1 MALFFRFIF
10 SNIKKVLKDSEFKFR
25 YLKIYSKTNQIFI
38 VSLQK
43 F

>member
-1 MALFFRFIF
+1 MFFIF
-10 SNIKKVLKDSEFKFR
+10 NFLKIEDILKDCEFKFA

>member
-1 MALFFRFIF
+1 MALFFRLNF
-10 SNIKKVLKDSEFKFR
+10 SNIKKVLQDSEFKIA
-25 YLKIYSKTNQIFI
+25 YLKLCSKTSQIFI